1 MTSTAAHLCP
11 SCAGPVGAGDRF
23 CEACGRE
30 VAYASVAEP
39 AAPAKPA
46 ASPTAC
52 PACGEDSVPTDDGYC
67 GVCGMRAPVLGDHVE
82 AAFDGAAAVSD
93 KGRRPENQDAFAL
106 WVEPQG
112 PAIAVVCD
120 GVSTTASPGEA
131 ARRAADAALRA
142 LRDASSA
149 RSPKV
154 AFGTAYVAASEAV
167 SRLASETGADGA
179 GPPSCTLL
187 AVLVVKDHVYLM
199 SVGDCRAY
207 WLPVHGEPM
216 TLTED
221 DSWAAEQ
228 IAAGGMTP
236 EAAYSDPRSHGIT
249 RWIGDDAD
257 PSWEPRRTEFVAQGS
272 GRLLLCSDGLWNY
285 ATTAPELVVATG
297 EGDPLSV
304 ARRLVDFATEKGGHD
319 NITVVVVD
327 LPRQAGDEG
336 DHVPTGGT
344 P

>member
-1 MTSTAAHLCP
+1 VTSTGADLC
-11 SCAGPVGAGDRF
+11 SFCAGPVVAGDRF
-23 CEACGRE
+23 CEVCGRAVSYAP
-30 VAYASVAEP
+30 VAEPPAPAEP
-39 AAPAKPA
+39 AASLA
-46 ASPTAC
+46 AC
-52 PACGEDSVPTDDGYC
+52 PACGEDRMPTDDGYC
-67 GVCGMRAPVLGDHVE
+67 GVCGMRAPVPGDHVE

-106 WVEPQG
+106 WVEPQR

-142 LRDASSA
+142 LRAASA
-149 RSPKV
+149 AQIPDV
-154 AFGTAYVAASEAV
+154 ALRAAHVAASEAV
-167 SRLASETGADGA
+167 SRLASESGADGA

-187 AVLVVKDHVYLM
+187 AALVVEDHVYVM
-199 SVGDCRAY
+199 SVGDCRAS

-228 IAAGGMTP
+228 IATGGMTP
-236 EAAYSDPRSHGIT
+236 EAAYGDPRSHGIT

-257 PSWEPRRTEFVAQGS
+257 PCWEPRRTELVARSS

-285 ATTAPELVVATG
+285 ATTAPALVVATG